1 MSIFLLKIYF
11 MANIF
16 SVNVYQINQL
26 VMPRDQPIK
35 LGFPTTGVI
44 IKDVSG
50 SPTRSLPSGYNVY
63 GLVIVPSA
71 GAVNDQGTFYYT
83 AETYAQLSTLIG

>member
-1 MSIFLLKIYF
+1 

-35 LGFPTTGVI
+35 QGFPTTGVI
-44 IKDVSG
+44 IRDVSG

-63 GLVIVPSA
+63 GLVIVPSSA
-71 GAVNDQGTFYYT
+71 AANSEGTFYYV
-83 AETYAQLSTLIG
+83 AETYAQLVALIS